1 MPPVWLL
8 AKENHHLLGPKLVAS
23 WLNYLPPSVG
33 PQVFRWQSKRIE
45 SSAIMTLTVSNV
57 PGPRERETIGGATI
71 AEIYSVGPLA
81 AGSGMNITMWSYVDQ
96 LNISVL
102 TDDLTTD
109 DPHEV
114 NDAMIRSFVEIR
126 RAASFSGV
134 LTDMGEV
141 MPLAGAQR

>member
-23 WLNYLPPSVG
+23 WLNYLSPSVG
-33 PQVFRWQSKRIE
+33 PQVFRWQSKRME

-57 PGPRERETIGGATI
+57 PGPRERGTIGGATI

-114 NDAMIRSFVEIR
+114 TDAMIRSFVEIR

>member
-33 PQVFRWQSKRIE
+33 PQGFRWQSKRIE

-81 AGSGMNITMWSYVDQ
+81 AGSGMNITVWSYPFVSRDAQ
-96 LNISVL
+96 SRKFLRR
-102 TDDLTTD
+102 
-109 DPHEV
+109 PH
-114 NDAMIRSFVEIR
+114 RH
-126 RAASFSGV
+126 G
-134 LTDMGEV
+134 
-141 MPLAGAQR
+141 